1 MNEIQWTVG
10 IGAFSLLISWVAG
23 IEAVDPLIIPIII
36 IWIGGVI
43 AIKINRNKK

>member
-1 MNEIQWTVG
+1 MTEIQWTVA
-10 IGAFSLLISWVAG
+10 IGALSLLVSWVAG
-23 IEAVDPLIIPIII
+23 PEGVDPFIIPILI